1 MQTELNK
8 EVKVKKEKIESPWT
22 VAFKRLKKNKLAL
35 GGLFIL
41 LVLVLISILG
51 PMLYPHDH
59 LTIDLVRTNQPP
71 SAQHWLGTDES
82 GRDVLARL
90 MYGGRYSLSIGIV
103 AVGISIIIG
112 TTLGILAGYYGGFVD
127 SLIMRIV
134 DVFMCFPFLSLLIM
148 VSAVRTNQPPSA
160 QHWLG
165 TDESGRD
172 VLARL
177 MYGGRYSLSIGIVA
191 VGISIIIGTTLG
203 ILAGYYGGFVDSL
216 IMRIV
221 DVFMCFPFL
230 SLLIMVSA
238 IMSDLK
244 IPPEYRIFVVMFI
257 IGALSWTGTCRMV
270 RGMVLSLR
278 EQEFMQAAEALGLSD
293 ARKMFLH
300 LLPNTLAVIIVSA
313 TLGIGGAILTESSL
327 SFLGLGVTPPT
338 PTWGNMIQTA
348 QDYYTL
354 TNRWWLWI
362 PPGVCIFL
370 TVISIN
376 IFGDGLRDALDP
388 KLKV

>member
-1 MQTELNK
+1 
-8 EVKVKKEKIESPWT
+8 
-22 VAFKRLKKNKLAL
+22 
-35 GGLFIL
+35 
-41 LVLVLISILG
+41 
-51 PMLYPHDH
+51 
-59 LTIDLVRTNQPP
+59 
-71 SAQHWLGTDES
+71 
-82 GRDVLARL
+82 
-90 MYGGRYSLSIGIV
+90 
-103 AVGISIIIG
+103 
-112 TTLGILAGYYGGFVD
+112 
-127 SLIMRIV
+127 
-134 DVFMCFPFLSLLIM
+134 
-148 VSAVRTNQPPSA
+148 
-160 QHWLG
+160 
-165 TDESGRD
+165 
-172 VLARL
+172 
-177 MYGGRYSLSIGIVA
+177 
-191 VGISIIIGTTLG
+191 
-203 ILAGYYGGFVDSL
+203 
-216 IMRIV
+216 MRIV

-362 PPGVCIFL
+362 PPGLCIFL

>member
-112 TTLGILAGYYGGFVD
+112 TTLGILAGYYGGFID

-148 VSAVRTNQPPSA
+148 VS
-160 QHWLG
+160 
-165 TDESGRD
+165 D
-172 VLARL
+172 
-177 MYGGRYSLSIGIVA
+177 
-191 VGISIIIGTTLG
+191 
-203 ILAGYYGGFVDSL
+203 
-216 IMRIV
+216 
-221 DVFMCFPFL
+221 
-230 SLLIMVSA
+230 

>member
-112 TTLGILAGYYGGFVD
+112 TTLGILAGYYGGFID

-134 DVFMCFPFLSLLIM
+134 DVFMCFPFL
-148 VSAVRTNQPPSA
+148 
-160 QHWLG
+160 
-165 TDESGRD
+165 
-172 VLARL
+172 
-177 MYGGRYSLSIGIVA
+177 
-191 VGISIIIGTTLG
+191 
-203 ILAGYYGGFVDSL
+203 
-216 IMRIV
+216 
-221 DVFMCFPFL
+221 
-230 SLLIMVSA
+230 SA

>member
-41 LVLVLISILG
+41 LVLVLISIVG

-112 TTLGILAGYYGGFVD
+112 TTLGILAGYYGGFID

-148 VSAVRTNQPPSA
+148 VP
-160 QHWLG
+160 
-165 TDESGRD
+165 
-172 VLARL
+172 
-177 MYGGRYSLSIGIVA
+177 
-191 VGISIIIGTTLG
+191 
-203 ILAGYYGGFVDSL
+203 
-216 IMRIV
+216 
-221 DVFMCFPFL
+221 
-230 SLLIMVSA
+230 A

>member
-8 EVKVKKEKIESPWT
+8 KVKIKKEKIESPWT

-35 GGLFIL
+35 SGLFIL
-41 LVLVLISILG
+41 LILVAIAIFG

-59 LTIDLVRTNQPP
+59 LTIDLLKTNQPP
-71 SAQHWLGTDES
+71 SAQHWLGTDGS

-103 AVGISIIIG
+103 AVGISIVIG
-112 TTLGILAGYYGGFVD
+112 TTLGILAGYYGGF
-127 SLIMRIV
+127 I
-134 DVFMCFPFLSLLIM
+134 
-148 VSAVRTNQPPSA
+148 
-160 QHWLG
+160 
-165 TDESGRD
+165 
-172 VLARL
+172 
-177 MYGGRYSLSIGIVA
+177 
-191 VGISIIIGTTLG
+191 
-203 ILAGYYGGFVDSL
+203 DSL

-257 IGALSWTGTCRMV
+257 IGALSWTSTCRMV

-362 PPGVCIFL
+362 PPGICIFL